1 VRRRSEGRD
10 FSVAA
15 ASVVHV
21 SSQKKGMHLYSGN
34 KKKWGLR
41 GVFDLATT
49 ETDSLK
55 RNAWIPC
62 VDTRN

>member
-1 VRRRSEGRD
+1 M
-10 FSVAA
+10 AA

-21 SSQKKGMHLYSGN
+21 LQSKERYAFILWKQGEMGAF
-34 KKKWGLR
+34 R

-55 RNAWIPC
+55 RNAWIPGTSSP
-62 VDTRN
+62 VPSPSPL

>member
-1 VRRRSEGRD
+1 M
-10 FSVAA
+10 AA

-34 KKKWGLR
+34 KKKWGIR

-62 VDTRN
+62 VDTMN